1 MAFCWEIRKI
11 PPTLVLHHEDPLRT
25 RVCLT
30 VLALLALTATAQST
44 GTIRGTVLLDTN
56 GDAMH
61 GARVVISPLRPQC
74 RFR

>member
-1 MAFCWEIRKI
+1 M
-11 PPTLVLHHEDPLRT
+11 RT